1 MHGWTNPGDPGAAAE
16 QAHRDATLSHT
27 ANGVHAAMFAAAVVA
42 AAAPDD
48 APDVHAC
55 LRAGLA
61 VVPPGSRLAGA
72 VRHAVRLAG
81 AHDDFDTV
89 VDRLHAVHSPAHH
102 WVHAVPN
109 TALIAAALTHA
120 DGDFTGSV
128 SRAVSGGWDTDS
140 NGATVGGVAGLLA
153 GSPAALPAH
162 WTAPLKNRLA
172 TSVGD
177 FDGTG
182 FDTLAHLTHRETTRP
197 CPSPPPPPPS
207 PLPDR
212 PARPRPRHALR
223 GTARRHHARRLRR
236 RGDQGRAPHPARPLP
251 GTRSL
256 EGRGGPVVEAAG
268 RNKHTITLDLSKP
281 AGRTTLLRLAA
292 TADVVVENFR
302 PGTLEKWDLG
312 WDELSAVNPRL
323 VLTRVTGF
331 GQFGPYA
338 RRPGFGTLAEAMSGF
353 AAMTGEPDAPP
364 TLPPFGLADSI
375 AALATAYAVMTAL
388 AARERT
394 GEGQVVD
401 MAIIEPIL
409 TVLGPQPLWYDQ
421 LGHVQP
427 RTGNRSQN
435 NAPRNTYRTAD
446 GTWVAVSTSAQ
457 SVAERV
463 MRLVGR
469 PELIDEPWFA
479 TGADRAR
486 HADVLDAAVGD
497 WIARHGRADVLAA
510 FEKAE
515 AAVAPVQDVRDVMSD
530 PQYQA
535 LDTVTTVDDPELG
548 PLRMQNVL
556 FRLSATPGA
565 IRWAGRPHGAD
576 TEEVLT
582 GLGLTPADVKELRE
596 EGVV

>member
-1 MHGWTNPGDPGAAAE
+1 MSQP
-16 QAHRDATLSHT
+16 
-27 ANGVHAAMFAAAVVA
+27 AVN
-42 AAAPDD
+42 AAPDTATA
-48 APDVHAC
+48 APLTG
-55 LRAGLA
+55 LRVLDLATLFAGPLA
-61 VVPPGSRLAGA
+61 ATML
-72 VRHAVRLAG
+72 
-81 AHDDFDTV
+81 
-89 VDRLHAVHSPAHH
+89 
-102 WVHAVPN
+102 
-109 TALIAAALTHA
+109 
-120 DGDFTGSV
+120 GDFGAEV
-128 SRAVSGGWDTDS
+128 VKVEHPSRPDPSRGHGPSKD
-140 NGATVGGVAGLLA
+140 GIGLWWKIL
-153 GSPAALPAH
+153 
-162 WTAPLKNRLA
+162 
-172 TSVGD
+172 
-177 FDGTG
+177 
-182 FDTLAHLTHRETTRP
+182 
-197 CPSPPPPPPS
+197 
-207 PLPDR
+207 
-212 PARPRPRHALR
+212 
-223 GTARRHHARRLRR
+223 
-236 RGDQGRAPHPARPLP
+236 
-251 GTRSL
+251 
-256 EGRGGPVVEAAG
+256 G
-268 RNKHTITLDLSKP
+268 RNKRTITLDLSKP
-281 AGRTTLLRLAA
+281 AGRTTLLRLVS
-292 TADVVVENFR
+292 TADVVIENFR

-312 WDELSAVNPRL
+312 WDELCAVNPRL

-375 AALATAYAVMTAL
+375 AALATSYAVMTAL

-409 TVLGPQPLWYDQ
+409 TVLGPQPTWYDQ

-479 TGADRAR
+479 SGADRAR

-515 AAVAPVQDVRDVMSD
+515 AAVAPVQDVRDVMTD

-582 GLGLTPADVKELRE
+582 ELGLTPADVKELRE